1 MAIDIKT
8 TRQVTPTIY
17 AYTTP
22 EISRHDGWIKIGY
35 TERRDVEQRI
45 REQSHTVDVLYHLEW
60 HGNAIFD
67 DGSRQRFSDKD
78 FHKYLRKVGVE
89 QKRGTEWFATDGE
102 TSQRHFYDF
111 RANRGVLRDIVSV
124 TPYNLRD
131 EQNQAVEM
139 TLSYW
144 QAHAGGKFLW
154 NAKPR
159 FGKTLAVYDL
169 CRRAGATNILIVTN
183 RPAIA
188 NSWYDDYEKFFG
200 NAEYL
205 FVSRVD
211 ALKNKPH
218 VLTREQ
224 FVDTSLKRDAD
235 AVKCIEFVSL
245 QDMKTSKYFSAT
257 GDVDKLKHVTE
268 INWDILVVD
277 EAHEGTDTFKTGV
290 AFDRIKRSFTLQLS
304 GTPFK
309 KLKSNEFPADAIF
322 NWTYADEQAKKLS
335 WSGVDENPYDELP
348 RLNLFTYKMSDIVAD
363 EIKRGVE
370 LNGETV
376 EYAFDLNEFFKT
388 DDKGKFVHESS
399 VDKFLDALTT
409 QKKFP
414 FSTAELRDELRH
426 TFWLLERVASAKAL
440 AAKLK
445 AHPTFG
451 DYEIVLAA
459 GDGKAIGNEE
469 LGIGN
474 YDDASTKKAFDQ
486 VIDAISRHE
495 RTITLSVGQLTAGV
509 TIPQWTAVL
518 MLANTHSAERYIQTT
533 FRAQNPC
540 LFQRD
545 GQFLRKE
552 NAYVFDFDPARTLNI
567 YETFANDLASTVPDS
582 LESRQANIR
591 ELLNFFPVVGEDE
604 RGEMIELDAEK
615 VLTIPRKIR
624 SVEVVKRGFMS
635 DFLFQNVFNVFNAP
649 PEVIEI
655 IEALPAVAEEEMP
668 LPEKVQ
674 TVKPTLSLDENTG
687 EISIP
692 SEVII
697 GTATEV
703 FGDKKY
709 APTEPSP
716 PVKEIVDETLKQ
728 AREHYDKDFTP
739 AQRKALERELNSTGK
754 TAVEKLNTGH
764 EIDTR
769 NIEDERKQ
777 AVKQAEAN
785 GHSVDEVNQKFDERQ
800 RAVDETF
807 REQVAETLTKFR
819 ETATQTVVETVET
832 ERQERKRDEV
842 TDEVRDHLRGF
853 ARTIPSFLMA
863 YGDENT
869 TLATFDKII
878 PDAVFREV
886 TSISLEQFRYLR
898 DEGNLF
904 DPVVF
909 DDAIQEFLNLR
920 ERLADYFDEG
930 HDEDIFD
937 YIPPQR
943 TNQIFTPKETVRY
956 MADMLERESPGCFDD
971 ADRTFVDPYMKSGLF
986 VAELVKR
993 LYRSPALKKLFP
1005 DKATRLRHIFGRQIY
1020 ALAPTEIIH
1029 RIAQKYLLGFEIEI
1043 PRHHLKQVNALPA
1056 AVDGKLDEFLTEI
1069 FDD

>member
-8 TRQVTPTIY
+8 ARQVEPKIY

-22 EISRHDGWIKIGY
+22 GVSYHDGWTKIGY
-35 TERRDVEQRI
+35 TERDVVQRI
-45 REQSHTVDVLYHLEW
+45 REQTHTAGIRWRLEW
-60 HGNAIFD
+60 SGNATFT
-67 DGSRQRFSDKD
+67 DGKTFTDGD
-78 FHKYLRKVGVE
+78 FHAYLNRQGVE
-89 QKRGTEWFATDGE
+89 RERGTEWFQITGTQSE
-102 TSQRHFYDF
+102 EHFREF
-111 RANRGVLRDIVSV
+111 KSTGGTCEIQAQ
-124 TPYNLRD
+124 PYNLRD

-139 TLSYW
+139 TLAYW
-144 QAHAGGKFLW
+144 QTHAGGKFLW

-188 NSWYDDYEKFFG
+188 NSWYDDYEKFIG

-211 ALKNKPH
+211 ALKGRTH
-218 VLTREQ
+218 VLSR
-224 FVDTSLKRDAD
+224 AD
-235 AVKCIEFVSL
+235 LVNMSDKNDFKCIEFVSL
-245 QDMKTSKYFSAT
+245 QDMKTSIYF
-257 GDVDKLKHVTE
+257 GGEFDKLRHLTE
-268 INWDILVVD
+268 INWDILVID
-277 EAHEGTDTFKTGV
+277 EAHEGVDTFKTDV
-290 AFDRIKRSFTLQLS
+290 AFDRIKRGFTLQLS

-309 KLKSNEFPADAIF
+309 KLRSNEFPADAIF
-322 NWTYADEQAKKLS
+322 NWTYADEQSRKLS
-335 WSGVDENPYDELP
+335 WSGVDENPYAELP
-348 RLNLFTYKMSDIVAD
+348 RLNLFTYKMSDIIAD
-363 EIKRGVE
+363 EINRGVE

-388 DDKGKFVHESS
+388 DDNGNFVHESS
-399 VDKFLDALTT
+399 VDKFLNALTT

-426 TFWLLERVASAKAL
+426 TLWLLERVASAKAL

-445 AHPTFG
+445 AHPTFS

-459 GDGKAIGNEE
+459 GDGK
-469 LGIGN
+469 LD
-474 YDDASTKKAFDQ
+474 DDAVAEKSFDA
-486 VIDAISRHE
+486 VTNAIKNHE

-509 TIPQWTAVL
+509 TIPQWTGVL
-518 MLANTHSAERYIQTT
+518 MLANTHSAERYIQAT

-540 LFQRD
+540 LFSRD
-545 GQFLRKE
+545 GKFLRKE

-567 YETFANDLASTVPDS
+567 YEAFANDLASTVPDS

-591 ELLNFFPVVGEDE
+591 ELLNFFPVIGEDE
-604 RGEMIELDAEK
+604 HGEMIELDAEK
-615 VLTIPRKIR
+615 VLSIPREIR
-624 SVEVVKRGFMS
+624 SVEVVNRGFMS
-635 DFLFQNVFNVFNAP
+635 DFLFQNVFHVFNLP

-655 IEALPAVAEEEMP
+655 IEAFPAVAEEEMP
-668 LPEKVQ
+668 LPEKIQ
-674 TVKPTLSLDENTG
+674 TVKPTLNLNDNTG
-687 EISIP
+687 EIEIP
-692 SEVII
+692 RTQII

-703 FGDKKY
+703 FGEKIYK
-709 APTEPSP
+709 PTELLAVRPL
-716 PVKEIVDETLKQ
+716 VTDIIDT
-728 AREHYDKDFTP
+728 AREHYGKDLKP
-739 AQRKALERELNSTGK
+739 AQRKKLTTQLVKEGNEIVDRFVTNYGIETRIIEYERDR
-754 TAVEKLNTGH
+754 AVSEAK
-764 EIDTR
+764 
-769 NIEDERKQ
+769 
-777 AVKQAEAN
+777 AN
-785 GHSVDEVNQKFDERQ
+785 GQPVAAVNKKFDERQ
-800 RAVDETF
+800 RRADENFRLSTAAALTAF
-807 REQVAETLTKFR
+807 REDAAQN
-819 ETATQTVVETVET
+819 VVETVET
-832 ERQERKRDEV
+832 TRQETKRNEV

-909 DDAIQEFLNLR
+909 DDAIKHFLKLR
-920 ERLADYFDEG
+920 EELADYFDEG

-971 ADRTFVDPYMKSGLF
+971 PDKTFIDPYMKSGLF

-993 LYRSPALKKLFP
+993 LYRSPALKKFFP
-1005 DKATRLRHIFGRQIY
+1005 DKAQRLRHIFGQQIY
-1020 ALAPTEIIH
+1020 ALAPTEIIY
-1029 RIAQKYLLGFEIEI
+1029 RIAVKYLLGFEIEI
-1043 PRHHLKQVNALPA
+1043 PRNNLRQANALPA
-1056 AVDGKLDEFLTEI
+1056 AVDDKLDEFLSEL
-1069 FDD
+1069 FDA